1 MQAKINRQREL
12 QLDTHYGAIYVM
24 NQEAGID
31 PWVFSP
37 GRRVSYPLHHRV
49 TTGTRPS
56 SCTHCSLLLYISCL
70 PYVSVYLFFGV
81 LLMLYVVQNVCE
93 IPVLDLGRFFRGK
106 DDSVNDDLY
115 SMDTRRLSEHTE
127 YKQTDTESYQKD
139 SSRSEDDQSVD

>member
-1 MQAKINRQREL
+1 MIPGSFCLRGE
-12 QLDTHYGAIYVM
+12 IV
-24 NQEAGID
+24 
-31 PWVFSP
+31 SP
-37 GRRVSYPLHHRV
+37 PTPRIHDRAVAHVAVH
-49 TTGTRPS
+49 
-56 SCTHCSLLLYISCL
+56 ISCL
-70 PYVSVYLFFGV
+70 VSVSVYLFFGV

-93 IPVLDLGRFFRGK
+93 IPVLDLGRFFRSK